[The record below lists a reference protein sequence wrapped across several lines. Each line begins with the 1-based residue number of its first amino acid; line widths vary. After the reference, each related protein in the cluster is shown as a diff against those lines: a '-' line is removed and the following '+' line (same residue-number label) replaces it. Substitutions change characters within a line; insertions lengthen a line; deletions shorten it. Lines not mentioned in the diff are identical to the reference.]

1 MTAPAPTSVRSPIM
15 VRPKRY
21 RSFGSGAREFCLVT
35 DTDLAAAYEIDVDG
49 YDHASAVP
57 IDRTDQLDDVLSS
70 AVPDLAD
77 VLVICRRT
85 FLTSPGESAMSGRRM
100 IVMPC
105 ASTPVTS
112 EQIRYFL
119 SVLEATDPQAQA
131 RRAEAFF
138 AAVESSAESLL
149 LTDAATTCRFNALG
163 GDYVWNQQAGPLDPG
178 EQQIAPP
185 GELSVLPMEITDFDP
200 SAGLALDGS
209 LTLRGQPIVHAGYD
223 DDLVQRQAILYQR
236 LQPLTTTPVIVD
248 IAGGVITACRPGEPG
263 PAGLELARVLDELLT
278 EEPRYRVIW
287 ELGFGINTDMRLF
300 SANCG
305 LNEPFGGSD
314 GVVHFGLGLTPFTE
328 FALTFLCPSTV
339 LADES
344 GSRLIGGAPI
354 RKINRTRSA
363 SCGCH
368 P

>member
-1 MTAPAPTSVRSPIM
+1 MTAPALASVRSPIM

-21 RSFGSGAREFCLVT
+21 RSFGAGAREFCLVA
-35 DTDLAAAYEIDVDG
+35 DTDLAAAYEIDADG
-49 YDHASAVP
+49 YEHASAVP
-57 IDRTDQLDDVLSS
+57 IGGTDRLDDVLRS
-70 AVPDLAD
+70 AVPDPAD
-77 VLVICRRT
+77 VLVICRRS
-85 FLTSPGESAMSGRRM
+85 FVTSPGESAMGGRRM

-112 EQIRYFL
+112 EQIQYFL

-138 AAVESSAESLL
+138 TAVESAESLL
-149 LTDAATTCRFNALG
+149 LTDAATKCRFEALA
-163 GDYVWNQQAGPLDPG
+163 GDYAWNQQAGPLAPG

-200 SAGLALDGS
+200 SAGFALDGS
-209 LTLRGQPIVHAGYD
+209 LTLCGQPIVHAGYD
-223 DDLVQRQAILYQR
+223 DTLVRRQAILYQR
-236 LQPLTTTPVIVD
+236 LRPLTSTPVIVD
-248 IAGGVITACRPGEPG
+248 VAAGVITACRPGEPG
-263 PAGLELARVLDELLT
+263 PAGLELVKALDRLFT
-278 EEPRYRVIW
+278 ADPRYRVIW

-300 SANCG
+300 PANCG

-314 GVVHFGLGLTPFTE
+314 GVVHIGVGLTPFTE

-344 GSRLIGGAPI
+344 GSRLIGGTPI

-368 P
+368 S

>member
-1 MTAPAPTSVRSPIM
+1 MTAPAPASVRSPIM

-35 DTDLAAAYEIDVDG
+35 DTDIAAAYEIDVDG

-57 IDRTDQLDDVLSS
+57 IDRTDQLDDVLRS
-70 AVPDLAD
+70 AVPDPAD
-77 VLVICRRT
+77 VLVICRRS
-85 FLTSPGESAMSGRRM
+85 FLTSPSESAMAGRRM

-105 ASTPVTS
+105 ASTPVTTA
-112 EQIRYFL
+112 QIRYFL

-138 AAVESSAESLL
+138 AAVESAKSLL
-149 LTDAATTCRFNALG
+149 LTDAATTCRFDAFG

-209 LTLRGQPIVHAGYD
+209 LTFRGQPIVHAGYD
-223 DDLVQRQAILYQR
+223 DALVQRQSILYQR

-263 PAGLELARVLDELLT
+263 PAGLELVKVLDELFT
-278 EEPRYRVIW
+278 EDPRYRVIW

-314 GVVHFGLGLTPFTE
+314 GVVHIGLGLTPFTE

-363 SCGCH
+363 SCGCRS
-368 P
+368 